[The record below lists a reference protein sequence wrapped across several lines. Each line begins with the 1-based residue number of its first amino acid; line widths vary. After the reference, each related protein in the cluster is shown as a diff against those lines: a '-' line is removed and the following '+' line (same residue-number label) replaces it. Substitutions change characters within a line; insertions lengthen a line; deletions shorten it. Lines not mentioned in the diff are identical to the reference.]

1 MIVMFMEIMFTG
13 VREYLGKNYLN
24 LMLNVFILKYYEIRE
39 SKCRESKLIVWVWN
53 SEKTSG
59 VQMLI

>member
-1 MIVMFMEIMFTG
+1 MIVMFMDIRITG
-13 VREYLGKNYLN
+13 GREYLGKNYLN